1 MMVSLRRPSTET
13 IREFLAS
20 QLKLG
25 FTYTA
30 VGATASLPPAGYTVD
45 HTRIKLGDGEE
56 VFTKAKAA
64 LGRWE
69 QFRLGWVEAWS
80 PTATI
85 ETGDVVAVIARNLG
99 LWWLSACRI
108 VYVVDEEE
116 PIQRYGFAY
125 GTLPDHARAYASQW
139 DVSASQVKSSRAS
152 QQWSC
157 TFFKHFWYLLGQ
169 GSHIQVVKDDTHD
182 GQYRD
187 QAPFA
192 FQGSGLCPRALRRA
206 SRSST
211 RPW

>member
-1 MMVSLRRPSTET
+1 MVSLRRPSTET

-20 QLKLG
+20 QSKLG

-30 VGATASLPPAGYTVD
+30 VGATASQPPAGYTVD

-80 PTATI
+80 PETPI

-99 LWWLSACRI
+99 LWWLNACRV

-125 GTLPDHARAYASQW
+125 GTLPDHAETGEERFLVEW
-139 DVSASQVKSSRAS
+139 DRAS
-152 QQWSC
+152 GEVWYDILAFSRPH
-157 TFFKHFWYLLGQ
+157 HFLTWLGYPYVRRVQ
-169 GSHIQVVKDDTHD
+169 KRFAKESAAAMLKAVGNES
-182 GQYRD
+182 GQ
-187 QAPFA
+187 
-192 FQGSGLCPRALRRA
+192 RA
-206 SRSST
+206 
-211 RPW
+211 